1 MYMCRFLGVVSGEE
15 RETKMFL
22 SQVTFSPRAILHVL
36 MFVCLTIRH
45 CSRRRFRRPRLQ
57 FIHHSSADRVDSGL
71 KYTCEHL

>member
-22 SQVTFSPRAILHVL
+22 SQVTFSPRVILHVL

-45 CSRRRFRRPRLQ
+45 CSRRRFRRPRL
-57 FIHHSSADRVDSGL
+57 
-71 KYTCEHL
+71 